1 MPKQRREGR
10 HINWFALLLAGIIIY
25 FASIL
30 ISQQIYLS
38 QARTD
43 QEAAEARLK
52 VAQQENEA
60 LRAEQ
65 ENLGKL
71 DYVEKLA
78 REELGMVRQ
87 GEMPYSTGSK

>member
-1 MPKQRREGR
+1 MPERKRGGR
-10 HINWFALLLAGIIIY
+10 HINWFALILAGIIIY

-30 ISQQIYLS
+30 ISQQMYLS

-43 QEAAEARLK
+43 QVAAEARLK
-52 VAQQENEA
+52 AAQEENAA

-65 ENLGKL
+65 ENLGRL

-78 REELGMVRQ
+78 REELGMTRH
-87 GEMPYSTGSK
+87 GELPYSTGRK

>member
-1 MPKQRREGR
+1 MPERKREGR
-10 HINWFALLLAGIIIY
+10 RFNWFALILAGIIVY

-30 ISQQIYLS
+30 ISQQMYLS

-43 QEAAEARLK
+43 QAAAEARLK
-52 VAQQENEA
+52 TAQEENAA

-65 ENLGKL
+65 ENLGRL

-78 REELGMVRQ
+78 REELGMTRQ
-87 GEMPYSTGSK
+87 GELPYSTGRK